1 MLGRIKVEVCI
12 NCDSAQNVEDSVAA
26 AYAGGAAT
34 VELCSAM
41 HFDGLTPSN
50 EQIIAARSACR
61 DRPGLL
67 AMIHP
72 RQGDFSYCQEE
83 VTTMQRQI
91 AAAAATGANGVV
103 FGALQENDRCLA
115 LGVCRQLIQTSQAHH
130 LQPCFH
136 RAFDATSDPLVTLD
150 QLIDLGVERVLAS
163 GVAWGHKGMAVEGID
178 RLKQIIE
185 RARGE
190 IEVVI
195 GGGIKP
201 TNVAEILQKLPLDSG
216 PISVHAFSGV
226 QENGETTERAVRSLA
241 DAVHT
246 IQ

>member
-91 AAAAATGANGVV
+91 AAAATGATGVV

-163 GVAWGHKGMAVEGID
+163 GVAWGHKGMAGEGID

-241 DAVHT
+241 DAAHT